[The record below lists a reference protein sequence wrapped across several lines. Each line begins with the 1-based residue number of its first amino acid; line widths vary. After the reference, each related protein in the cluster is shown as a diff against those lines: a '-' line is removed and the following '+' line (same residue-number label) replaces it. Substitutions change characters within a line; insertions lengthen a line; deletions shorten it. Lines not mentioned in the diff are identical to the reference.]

1 MLIQKRESIL
11 KTLGKCKMPIFYIT
25 ETDKTSYEIEA
36 SSEEDALKK
45 FEDSYDMKP
54 SNFERIDFSIKE
66 VGAKDNWV
74 YVCIDCKGTEVYTDI
89 WQNLNDDSDLSEGA
103 GEKYCQDCASSCKTE
118 YILEE
123 E

>member
-1 MLIQKRESIL
+1 
-11 KTLGKCKMPIFYIT
+11 MPIFYIT
-25 ETDKTSYEIEA
+25 ETDKTYYEIEA

-54 SNFERIDFSIKE
+54 SNFERIDFSIE
-66 VGAKDNWV
+66 EAGAKDNLV
-74 YVCIDCKGTEVYTDI
+74 SVCTECKGSEVYTDI
-89 WQNLNDDSDLSEGA
+89 WQNINDESQLSEGA

-118 YILEE
+118 YKLEE